1 MYLLGRFTTH
11 TPNGGLRTNF
21 RYNVHM
27 KILVTGG
34 AGYIGSITAKS
45 LIEKGHDVVVFD
57 NLVNGHK
64 DAVSTELVVGDL
76 LERESLNV
84 LAGRNFDGVIHF
96 AAYALAGES
105 MEQPYKYFQNN
116 ILGGLNLLE
125 FMRRSK
131 IKNII
136 FSSTCAVYGT
146 PRTLPVT
153 EESEKSPESVYG
165 QSKLMFEDILDWYDK
180 IYGIRHMNL
189 RYFNAAGAA
198 LDGSLG
204 ESHTPET
211 HIIPVAI
218 KSALSGS
225 PFLLFGNDYNTP
237 DGTCIRDYIHVEDL
251 AAAHILALEK
261 LDKSEKSDSFNL
273 GSAKG
278 YSNLEI
284 LEMVEKVSGIKINVE
299 VVKRREGDPPQI
311 FANNRKAK
319 EELGFNAQHSDL
331 KKIVET
337 AWKWHS
343 K

>member
-1 MYLLGRFTTH
+1 
-11 TPNGGLRTNF
+11 
-21 RYNVHM
+21 M

-34 AGYIGSITAKS
+34 AGYIGSITAKA
-45 LIEKGHDVVVFD
+45 LIEKEHEVVVFD

-64 DAVSTELVVGDL
+64 EAVSSKLVVGDL
-76 LERESLNV
+76 LDKESLQNG
-84 LAGRNFDGVIHF
+84 LMGENFDGVIHF

-105 MEQPYKYFQNN
+105 MQKPYKYFQNN

-125 FMRRSK
+125 FMRESK

-146 PRTLPVT
+146 PKTLPVT
-153 EESEKSPESVYG
+153 EESEKAPQSVYG
-165 QSKLMFEDILDWYDK
+165 QSKLMFESVLDWYDK
-180 IYGIRHMNL
+180 IYGIKHMNL

-204 ESHTPET
+204 EKHTPET

-218 KSALSGS
+218 KAALARSTFS
-225 PFLLFGNDYNTP
+225 LFGNDYNTP

-261 LDKSEKSDSFNL
+261 LGKSEKSDSLNL
-273 GSAKG
+273 GTGKG

-284 LEMVEKVSGIKINVE
+284 LEMVERISGVKIPVTI
-299 VVKRREGDPPQI
+299 VQRREGDPPEI
-311 FANNRKAK
+311 FADNSKAR
-319 EELGFNAQHSDL
+319 EDLSFTTQHSDL
-331 KKIVET
+331 KTIVET
-337 AWKWHS
+337 AFTWHKKNS
-343 K
+343 E